1 MAAGGVAAG
10 GSSAGA
16 ATSADP
22 FDAGPYAR
30 LHIALGLTGPGA
42 LRVARRALVAAMIA
56 WLPLVILAAME
67 GLALRADPRESMLLD
82 VAAHARYLVATPLF
96 VLAEV
101 ACLPRL
107 AMIAHHFRAAGI
119 IQDSESSKYENVL
132 DSTRRL
138 LASQRAELIIVAVAF
153 ATTIALGR
161 VWYPVAMSTWVAPI
175 VGGIRTVSYAGWWRT
190 LVSQPLFAILLLMW
204 LWRLVVWALFLWRVS
219 HLRLRLVAS
228 HPDLNGGLAFVA
240 SSLRAFPLFAFAFAA
255 PMAGGS
261 ANGLLYG
268 SEQLP
273 TFGYVVAGAV
283 TVVLILCAA
292 PLLVFFAP
300 LLRLHVRGVF
310 EYGQLAGEVGRRFE
324 ESWILPGKTI
334 DTSAL
339 AAPDFSATTDLYSVV
354 ANVRAMRLVP
364 LDVRG
369 IVPILIA
376 ALLPFVPVLLVTV
389 PVQQVLEAILKL
401 LR

>member
-1 MAAGGVAAG
+1 MKDSAIRVAA
-10 GSSAGA
+10 
-16 ATSADP
+16 SADP

-30 LHIALGLTGPGA
+30 LQIALGLTGPGA
-42 LRVARRALVAAMIA
+42 SRVARRALVAAVIA
-56 WLPLVILAAME
+56 WLPLVLLAAVE

-82 VAAHARYLVATPLF
+82 VAAHARYLVT
-96 VLAEV
+96 
-101 ACLPRL
+101 
-107 AMIAHHFRAAGI
+107 
-119 IQDSESSKYENVL
+119 
-132 DSTRRL
+132 
-138 LASQRAELIIVAVAF
+138 
-153 ATTIALGR
+153 
-161 VWYPVAMSTWVAPI
+161 MSTWVAPI
-175 VGGIRTVSYAGWWRT
+175 AGGVRTVSYAGWWRT
-190 LVSQPLFAILLLMW
+190 FVSQPLFAVLLLMW
-204 LWRLVVWALFLWRVS
+204 LWRLVVWALFLWRVA
-219 HLRLRLVAS
+219 HLRLQLVAS

-240 SSLRAFPLFAFAFAA
+240 SSLRAFPLFAFAFTA

-283 TVVLILCAA
+283 TVVLLLCAA
-292 PLLVFFAP
+292 PLLVFFTP
-300 LLRLHVRGVF
+300 LLRLHVRGLF

-369 IVPILIA
+369 VVPILIA
-376 ALLPFVPVLLVTV
+376 ALLQFVPVLLVTV